1 MGTGPF
7 DLTVATAQSSAS
19 AAVTGTGPAN
29 VTSMTA
35 SGSALGTLASSY
47 SAGARAASFSV
58 FTVTT
63 NTQVS
68 FSALANVEA
77 STLIGPQADFES
89 ASAFAG
95 LLAEGFPPGGS
106 GFQSSQDSLFVFGRG
121 NQSASRAN
129 SLVVSFGNSTGNDIE
144 VVLFRGVTLDG
155 FSGVVPEPET
165 YAMMVAGAGAPRF
178 HAPTP
183 ECSSIP
189 LRIVID
195 PLPLPPF
202 PRRQRAGTTASR
214 CTSTAPTGTRAIRC
228 ASSCAPSTTAPAL
241 SAALP
246 ARAQH
251 AGAGL
256 AACALRSNDQP
267 LVRNPRRHLG
277 HRAANHRRVDPPEA
291 PAAL

>member
-29 VTSMTA
+29 VTSMTT

-58 FTVTT
+58 FTVTA

-77 STLIGPQADFES
+77 STLNGPQADFES

-106 GFQSSQDSLFVFGRG
+106 GFQSSQDSLFVFVGRG
-121 NQSASRAN
+121 NQSDSRAN
-129 SLVVSFGNSTGNDIE
+129 SLVVSFDNSIGNDIE
-144 VVLFRGVTLDG
+144 GVLFRGVTLDG

-165 YAMMVAGAGAPRF
+165 YAMMVAGLGLLGF
-178 HAPTP
+178 M
-183 ECSSIP
+183 
-189 LRIVID
+189 LR
-195 PLPLPPF
+195 
-202 PRRQRAGTTASR
+202 RRSARQSR
-214 CTSTAPTGTRAIRC
+214 SG
-228 ASSCAPSTTAPAL
+228 S
-241 SAALP
+241 
-246 ARAQH
+246 
-251 AGAGL
+251 
-256 AACALRSNDQP
+256 
-267 LVRNPRRHLG
+267 
-277 HRAANHRRVDPPEA
+277 
-291 PAAL
+291 